1 MLTHKDKENIL
12 REFPNVKLSY
22 ENITHKKVYNSD
34 LIVGIP
40 EGKKCFVWFTFYN
53 DKPVCLLLE
62 LNYEK
67 KICNIQLVSS
77 CFSESLSY
85 GTIFYG
91 TKFYHM
97 NNNFFSIEDIFLNKD
112 KDCSRENWF
121 NKFKII
127 SDILKKDIKQISYN
141 NNFIVFGLPIISKSH
156 KDFNENK
163 INHIK
168 YKLSSIQYRNLNK
181 CNNYLI
187 LSYDIFLR
195 DENINLEK
203 TLKVQ
208 EKNKEIKEQNK
219 EIKEQNIEK
228 VEINTK
234 KEIAYKQNIF
244 MVKPDIQN
252 DVYHLYL
259 ENEYKGVAGVPDY
272 KTSVMLNN
280 LFRNIK
286 ENIDLD
292 ALEESDD
299 DEEFENNNLDKF
311 VYLER
316 SYKMICNFNK
326 KFKKWV
332 PIKVYK

>member
-12 REFPNVKLSY
+12 MEFPNVKLSY

-34 LIVGIP
+34 LIVAIP
-40 EGKKCFVWFTFYN
+40 EGKKYFVWFTFYN

-62 LNYEK
+62 LNFESKNYEK
-67 KICNIQLVSS
+67 KICDIQLVNS
-77 CFSESLSY
+77 CFSESLCY

-91 TKFYHM
+91 TQFYHM
-97 NNNFFSIEDIFLNKD
+97 NNKFFCIEDIFLNKD

-141 NNFIVFGLPIISKSH
+141 NNCIVFGLPLISNSH
-156 KDFNENK
+156 KDFYEN
-163 INHIK
+163 INNNIK

-181 CNNYLI
+181 YNSYLI
-187 LSYDIFLR
+187 LSYDNFLR
-195 DENINLEK
+195 DENINLD
-203 TLKVQ
+203 
-208 EKNKEIKEQNK
+208 KNIEMK
-219 EIKEQNIEK
+219 QNIEK

-234 KEIAYKQNIF
+234 KVIVYKENIF
-244 MVKPDIQN
+244 IVKPDIQN

-259 ENEYKGVAGVPDY
+259 DNQYKGVAGVPDY

-292 ALEESDD
+292 ALEESDNE
-299 DEEFENNNLDKF
+299 EEFENPNLDKF

-316 SYKMICNFNK
+316 TYKMICNFNK

>member
-12 REFPNVKLSY
+12 SGFPNVKLSY

-34 LIVGIP
+34 LILGIP
-40 EGKKCFVWFTFYN
+40 QGKKYFVWFTFYN
-53 DKPVCLLLE
+53 DKPICLLLE
-62 LNYEK
+62 LNSESNNRDK
-67 KICNIQLVSS
+67 KICNIESVNS
-77 CFSESLSY
+77 CFSESLCY

-97 NNNFFSIEDIFLNKD
+97 NNNFFSIEDIFLNKNN
-112 KDCSRENWF
+112 DCSRDNWF

-127 SDILKKDIKQISYN
+127 SDILKKDVKQISYN
-141 NNFIVFGLPIISKSH
+141 NNFIIFGLPIISTSH
-156 KDFNENK
+156 KIFYENIHN
-163 INHIK
+163 IN

-187 LSYDIFLR
+187 ILYDIFLR

-203 TLKVQ
+203 TLQ
-208 EKNKEIKEQNK
+208 LKETKQ
-219 EIKEQNIEK
+219 QNIEK
-228 VEINTK
+228 LEINK
-234 KEIAYKQNIF
+234 APKQEKIF
-244 MVKPDIQN
+244 IVKPDIQN

-259 ENEYKGVAGVPDY
+259 ENDYKGVAGVPDY

-286 ENIDLD
+286 ENINLD
-292 ALEESDD
+292 TLEESDNED
-299 DEEFENNNLDKF
+299 EFENPNIDKF

-316 SYKMICNFNK
+316 NYKMACNFNK
-326 KFKKWV
+326 KYKKWV